1 MRSLSLFYQGPSH
14 CTLPMGLESGFLRD
28 ANFTSSSDYGPNNV
42 SSNARLHSVP
52 SDQPTRAWSS
62 QINDMN
68 QWIRVDFGEAVKI
81 TGIAT
86 QGLQGS
92 DNWVKSYNLSHSNDG
107 VNFTAYAQVLWYRY
121 LPCVY
126 FVESHPHGSI
136 LTLKWL
142 SSISFFPLGT
152 RQYPWQKKQFKTAT
166 ELGSQLL
173 LIS

>member
-1 MRSLSLFYQGPSH
+1 MRFLSCVISFIVLPTLPSLMRSLSLFYQGPSH

-107 VNFTAYAQVLWYRY
+107 VNFTAYAQVL
-121 LPCVY
+121 
-126 FVESHPHGSI
+126 
-136 LTLKWL
+136 
-142 SSISFFPLGT
+142 
-152 RQYPWQKKQFKTAT
+152 
-166 ELGSQLL
+166 
-173 LIS
+173 